1 MTIEELDKYRGVCAN
16 IEAIKMQI
24 KSLYVPISSPNG
36 KENIGSFGN
45 TPGNPTER
53 AVNEIIRLQDD
64 LSEQLKVQVDMLK
77 EINEWMRDVS
87 RSDPEIA
94 ALVRFHYIAGLSWKE
109 TARKMYGHCDD
120 HVRLRKK
127 VSRFL
132 YRNQQSDTHVTNV

>member
-1 MTIEELDKYRGVCAN
+1 MTIEQLDKYRGVCAN
-16 IEAIKMQI
+16 VEAIKMQI

-36 KENIGSFGN
+36 RENIGGFGN

-87 RSDPEIA
+87 RTDPEIA

-109 TARKMYGHCDD
+109 TARRIYGYCDD
-120 HVRLRKK
+120 HVKLRKK
-127 VSRFL
+127 VSRFF
-132 YRNQQSDTHVTNV
+132 YHNQ